1 MATLEFGATSYKDP
15 AEITK
20 LLADE
25 GITYE
30 RWGTRQQNCAADA
43 EVLEAYAPEVARL
56 KEKGSYVH
64 ADLVA
69 LSPKTPGLNDI
80 CEKFVK
86 EHHHDDD
93 EVRFVVEGNGVFEVQ
108 SQKDGAMLKISTEP
122 GDLIVIPA
130 KRRHLFYLTEEK
142 AIRCIRLFKDSKG
155 WEAIYDN
162 P

>member
-1 MATLEFGATSYKDP
+1 MATLEFGATSYQDP

-20 LLADE
+20 VLADE
-25 GITYE
+25 GIIYE
-30 RWGTRQQNCAADA
+30 RWGTRPESCSDDSK
-43 EVLEAYAPEVARL
+43 VLEAYAPEVARL
-56 KEKGSYVH
+56 KEQGRYVH

-69 LSPKTPGLNDI
+69 LSPNTPGLDDI

-93 EVRFVVEGNGVFEVQ
+93 EVRFVVEGAGVFEVM
-108 SQKDGAMLKISTEP
+108 SQKGDAMFKISTEP
-122 GDLIVIPA
+122 GDLVVIPA
-130 KRRHLFYLTEEK
+130 KRRHLFYLTEKK

-155 WEAIYDN
+155 WEAIYSR